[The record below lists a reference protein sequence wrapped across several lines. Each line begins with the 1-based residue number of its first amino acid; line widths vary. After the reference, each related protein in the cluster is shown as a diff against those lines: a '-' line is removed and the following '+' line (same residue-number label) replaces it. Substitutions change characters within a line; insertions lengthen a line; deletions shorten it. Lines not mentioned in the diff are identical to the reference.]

1 MALSPWASYLAPV
14 ICYKLYKQDGKS
26 IMTALLRELFY
37 PIPSALRIRHTQI
50 DAAGVERIR
59 NSIQTHYHQG
69 WRAKENYSQT
79 GYEHDLNAHLYA
91 RLEGDRRFVV
101 PWLNSAR
108 ALNGMR
114 VLEIGCGTGSS
125 SVALA
130 EQGAHVTALDIDAP
144 ALEVARERC
153 RIHGVSVDIRE
164 ANATQ
169 VLGYGPMDAVLYFAA
184 LEHMTNAERLQ
195 SLGEAWSLLS
205 AGGLLAIIETPNRLW
220 YFDHHTSQL
229 PFYNWLPHD
238 LAIFYS
244 RFSPRENFKDAY
256 LESSANNMS
265 HFLRRGR
272 GASYHEIDVAI
283 APTQNLDTVSSLT
296 SYFGWRRRI
305 RMKRLARNYK
315 ALLRQVRPD
324 LHEGWFDIDLDVIIR
339 KH

>member
-1 MALSPWASYLAPV
+1 
-14 ICYKLYKQDGKS
+14 
-26 IMTALLRELFY
+26 MTALTRELFY
-37 PIPSALRIRHTQI
+37 PIPSALRSRHTPI
-50 DAAGVERIR
+50 DAAGVQRVRE
-59 NSIQTHYHQG
+59 SIQTHYHQG
-69 WRAKENYSQT
+69 WRAKETYSET
-79 GYEHDLNAHLYA
+79 VYEHDLNAHLYA
-91 RLEGDRRFVV
+91 RLEGDRRFVI

-108 ALNGMR
+108 PLKGMR

-130 EQGAHVTALDIDAP
+130 EQGAHVTAIDIDAP

-153 RIHGVSVDIRE
+153 RTHGVSVDIRE
-164 ANATQ
+164 ANAKQ
-169 VLGYGPMDAVLYFAA
+169 LLEFGPMDAVLYFAT
-184 LEHMTNAERLQ
+184 LEHMVHQERLQ
-195 SLGEAWSLLS
+195 SLADAWSLLS

-220 YFDHHTSQL
+220 FFDHHTARL

-238 LAIFYS
+238 LAIAYS
-244 RFSPRENFKDAY
+244 RFSPRENFK
-256 LESSANNMS
+256 NNYRETSFEMMN

-283 APTQNLDTVSSLT
+283 APTQTLDTVSSLT

-305 RMKRLARNYK
+305 RTNRLARRYK
-315 ALLRQVRPD
+315 SLLRQIRPD